1 MSEARRMLLDEL
13 VARWEGRP
21 RFEGETVW
29 RTVNGRRI
37 EIAVRIVFEG
47 DRAERSIA
55 SMRDITERRTTGLA
69 AQRLA
74 AIVESSDDAILSKD
88 LNGIIASWNAGAER
102 LFGYTAAEAVG
113 QSITMLIPADRH
125 DEEDMILARIR
136 SGERVDHFETLRR
149 HKDGSLIPISL
160 TISPIRARTEE

>member
-21 RFEGETVW
+21 RFEGETVV
-29 RTVNGRRI
+29 RTVNGLRI

-55 SMRDITERRTTGLA
+55 SMRDITERRTTELA

-74 AIVESSDDAILSKD
+74 AIVESSHDAILSKD
-88 LNGIIASWNAGAER
+88 IDGIITSWNLGAER
-102 LFGYTAAEAVG
+102 LFGYTAEETVG
-113 QSITMLIPADRH
+113 QPVTMLIDRKSTRLNYSH
-125 DEEDMILARIR
+125 
-136 SGERVDHFETLRR
+136 
-149 HKDGSLIPISL
+149 
-160 TISPIRARTEE
+160 